1 MNSSNSSNTSNNAP
15 ARYSHVA
22 IALHWL
28 IALGIFCVLPLGLYM
43 HELQPSLAKIQLY
56 AYHKWLGISILI
68 LVIARLLWRFTH
80 RPPALPDS
88 MSAKEQRIA
97 HGMTH
102 GMYLL
107 MLLVP
112 ITGWLMSSAFGKPV
126 VMFGV
131 LPLPDLI
138 GPNEQTGEFFK
149 EVHEVCNYIFCT
161 LFSLH
166 ILASLK
172 HHFKD
177 HDGILARMLPFLE
190 KNKS

>member
-1 MNSSNSSNTSNNAP
+1 MNASNHTSG
-15 ARYSHVA
+15 RYTSVA

-28 IALGIFCVLPLGLYM
+28 IALGVFCALPLGLYM
-43 HELQPSLAKIQLY
+43 SDLPLSPTKLQLY
-56 AYHKWLGISILI
+56 AYHKWLGISILM
-68 LVIARLLWRFTH
+68 LVIVRLLWRFTH

-97 HGMTH
+97 HGIAH
-102 GMYLL
+102 GMYLF

-112 ITGWLMSSAFGKPV
+112 ISGWLMSSALGKPV
-126 VMFGV
+126 VLFGV

-138 GPNEQTGEFFK
+138 GPNEETGKFFK
-149 EVHEVCNYIFCT
+149 EFHEVCNYIFST
-161 LFSLH
+161 LISLH

-177 HDGILARMLPFLE
+177 HDGILARMLPFLD
-190 KNKS
+190 KSR